1 MDPKEKFREILREGA
16 LRFSA
21 EELPLSIERPAN
33 PEHGDY
39 ASNIAL
45 QLSKRLRRNPRQI
58 AEEIAKASAPALAAT
73 GLFEPLTVAGAGFL
87 NIRVKAEAK
96 LEGSRQVLDQGKDDG
111 RVKTEKEESIQIEF
125 VSANPTGPLHVGH
138 GRGAA
143 YGDSLAK
150 LLEFAGARVTR
161 EFYVNDA
168 GRQMDILA
176 LSVWLRYL
184 QMRNVDVPFPEEG
197 YRGDYVRDIA
207 ARLANENLAGKA
219 DFSGVLPDADA
230 EIDRLIDLAKRTLGD
245 GWKRVHRFALEAMLA
260 DQREDLAAFRVSFD
274 QWSSEQALHDNGL
287 IDKALR
293 LLQARGHLFEQGGA
307 LWFRSSAFGDEKD
320 RVVRRENGQ
329 YTYFASDIAYH
340 LDKFERG
347 FDRVIDVW
355 GADHHGYVPR
365 VKGAL
370 EAFGLDPG
378 RLEIALVQFAVL
390 YRNGEKLAMGKR
402 SGEFVTLRELREE
415 VGNDAAR
422 FFYVL
427 RKSDQHLDFDLDLAK
442 SESSDNPVYY
452 VQYAHARVCSVFAQ
466 IEGWDFPKNL
476 SLEPLKSDRELLLAQ
491 RLAELPELILAAARE
506 RAPHSLAFYLRELA
520 AEFHSYYN
528 AERILVD
535 DEPLGSARLALSAAV
550 RQALANGLSLLGV
563 SATDTRTPSV
573 ISSRRARSRIPP
585 RPTSRRRGS
594 RSSASSRASSRPICP
609 TREPGT
615 GYAWGRTPGWRISTA
630 CARCWRRTESTP
642 AS

>member
-21 EELPLSIERPAN
+21 EEIAVSIERPAK

-87 NIRVKAEAK
+87 NIRVKPEAK
-96 LEGSRQVLDQGKDDG
+96 LGVIRRALDEGADFG
-111 RVKTEKEESIQIEF
+111 RERASKPESIQIEF

-168 GRQMDILA
+168 GRQMDILVV
-176 LSVWLRYL
+176 SVWLRYL
-184 QMRNVDVPFPEEG
+184 QARGQVVSFPEGG
-197 YRGDYVRDIA
+197 YRGEYVREIA
-207 ARLANENLAGKA
+207 ARLADAHAVRFER
-219 DFSGVLPDADA
+219 DSVVLPQGEDPDAVLDA
-230 EIDRLIDLAKRTLGD
+230 QIAYARELLGED
-245 GWKRVHRFALEAMLA
+245 WKLLQAFALEAMLA
-260 DQREDLAAFRVSFD
+260 DQREDLAAFRVFFD
-274 QWSSEQALHDNGL
+274 YWFSEQALHDKGL

-340 LDKFERG
+340 LDKFARG

-355 GADHHGYVPR
+355 GADHHGYIPR

-370 EAFGLDPG
+370 EAFGLDPAK
-378 RLEIALVQFAVL
+378 LEIALVQFAVL
-390 YRNGEKLAMGKR
+390 YRNGEKVAMGKR

-427 RKSDQHLDFDLDLAK
+427 RKSDQHLDFDLDLAR

-452 VQYAHARVCSVFAQ
+452 VQYAHARVCSVFSQ
-466 IEGWDFPKNL
+466 WGGDPK
-476 SLEPLKSDRELLLAQ
+476 SLASASLDSLKGERELILAQ
-491 RLAELPELILAAARE
+491 RLAEFPELILTAALE

-535 DEPLGSARLALSAAV
+535 DETLRSARLALSAAV
-550 RQALANGLSLLGV
+550 RQTLANGLSLLGV
-563 SATDTRTPSV
+563 SAP
-573 ISSRRARSRIPP
+573 
-585 RPTSRRRGS
+585 
-594 RSSASSRASSRPICP
+594 
-609 TREPGT
+609 EKM
-615 GYAWGRTPGWRISTA
+615 
-630 CARCWRRTESTP
+630 
-642 AS
+642 

>member
-21 EELPLSIERPAN
+21 EELTLSIERPAN

-87 NIRVKAEAK
+87 NIRVKPEAK
-96 LEGSRQVLDQGKDDG
+96 LEVIRQVLEQGKDYG
-111 RVKTEKEESIQIEF
+111 RAKTEKEESVQIEF

-184 QMRNVDVPFPEEG
+184 QMRNMDVPFPEEG

-207 ARLANENLAGKA
+207 ARLADENLARKA
-219 DFSGVLPDADA
+219 DFSGALPDADA

-365 VKGAL
+365 VKGAR

-442 SESSDNPVYY
+442 SQSNDNPVYY
-452 VQYAHARVCSVFAQ
+452 VQYAHARVSSVFEQWGGDVRCLATV
-466 IEGWDFPKNL
+466 EL
-476 SLEPLKSDRELLLAQ
+476 SPLATDQEVALLS
-491 RLAELPELILAAARE
+491 RLMEYPAVVESAARDL
-506 RAPHSLAFYLRELA
+506 APHMIAFYLKELA
-520 AEFHSYYN
+520 GEFHSYYN
-528 AERILVD
+528 ATRVLVPE
-535 DEPLGSARLALSAAV
+535 EPLKLAR
-550 RQALANGLSLLGV
+550 
-563 SATDTRTPSV
+563 
-573 ISSRRARSRIPP
+573 
-585 RPTSRRRGS
+585 
-594 RSSASSRASSRPICP
+594 
-609 TREPGT
+609 
-615 GYAWGRTPGWRISTA
+615 
-630 CARCWRRTESTP
+630 
-642 AS
+642 

>member
-21 EELPLSIERPAN
+21 EEIPLSIERPAN

-87 NIRVKAEAK
+87 NIRVKPEAK
-96 LEGSRQVLDQGKDDG
+96 LGVIRRALDEGADFG
-111 RVKTEKEESIQIEF
+111 RARASSPESIQIEF

-176 LSVWLRYL
+176 LSVWLRHL
-184 QMRNVDVPFPEEG
+184 QMRNLDVPFPEEG

-207 ARLANENLAGKA
+207 ARLDDENLQRKV
-219 DFSGVLPDADA
+219 DFSGVRSDADA
-230 EIDRLIDLAKRTLGD
+230 EIDRLIDLAKRTLGNS
-245 GWKRVHRFALEAMLA
+245 WKRVHQFALEAMLA
-260 DQREDLAAFRVSFD
+260 DQREDLAAFCVSFD
-274 QWSSEQALHDNGL
+274 HWFSEQALHDKGL
-287 IDKALR
+287 IDKALK

-378 RLEIALVQFAVL
+378 KLEIALVQFAVL
-390 YRNGEKLAMGKR
+390 YRNGEKVAMGKR

-442 SESSDNPVYY
+442 SESNDNPVYY

-491 RLAELPELILAAARE
+491 RLAEFPELILTAARE

-535 DEPLGSARLALSAAV
+535 DETLRAARLALSAAV
-550 RQALANGLSLLGV
+550 RQTLANGLSLLGV
-563 SATDTRTPSV
+563 SAP
-573 ISSRRARSRIPP
+573 
-585 RPTSRRRGS
+585 
-594 RSSASSRASSRPICP
+594 
-609 TREPGT
+609 EKM
-615 GYAWGRTPGWRISTA
+615 
-630 CARCWRRTESTP
+630 
-642 AS
+642 

>member
-21 EELPLSIERPAN
+21 EEIPLSIERPAN

-87 NIRVKAEAK
+87 NIRVKPEAK
-96 LEGSRQVLDQGKDDG
+96 LEVIRQVLEHGKDYG

-184 QMRNVDVPFPEEG
+184 QMRNMDVPFPEEG

-207 ARLANENLAGKA
+207 ARLADENLAGKA

-230 EIDRLIDLAKRTLGD
+230 EIDRLIDLAKTTLGD

-274 QWSSEQALHDNGL
+274 HWSSEQALHDKGL

-390 YRNGEKLAMGKR
+390 YRNGEKVAMGKR

-466 IEGWDFPKNL
+466 IEGWEFPKNL

-491 RLAELPELILAAARE
+491 RLAEFPELILTAARE

-535 DEPLGSARLALSAAV
+535 DETLRSARLALSAAV
-550 RQALANGLSLLGV
+550 RQTLANGLSLLGV
-563 SATDTRTPSV
+563 SAP
-573 ISSRRARSRIPP
+573 
-585 RPTSRRRGS
+585 
-594 RSSASSRASSRPICP
+594 
-609 TREPGT
+609 EKM
-615 GYAWGRTPGWRISTA
+615 
-630 CARCWRRTESTP
+630 
-642 AS
+642 

>member
-87 NIRVKAEAK
+87 NIRVKPEAK
-96 LEGSRQVLDQGKDDG
+96 LEVIRQVLEHGKDYG

-184 QMRNVDVPFPEEG
+184 QMRNMDVPFPEEG

-207 ARLANENLAGKA
+207 ARLADENLAGKA

-245 GWKRVHRFALEAMLA
+245 GWKRVHRFALDAMLA

-274 QWSSEQALHDNGL
+274 HWSSEQALHDKGL

-307 LWFRSSAFGDEKD
+307 LWFRSSAFGDVKD

-390 YRNGEKLAMGKR
+390 YRNGEKVAMGKR

-491 RLAELPELILAAARE
+491 RLAEFPELILTAARE
-506 RAPHSLAFYLRELA
+506 RSPHSLAFYLRELA

-528 AERILVD
+528 DERILVD
-535 DEPLGSARLALSAAV
+535 DETLRSARLALSAAV
-550 RQALANGLSLLGV
+550 RQTLANGLSLLGV
-563 SATDTRTPSV
+563 SAP
-573 ISSRRARSRIPP
+573 
-585 RPTSRRRGS
+585 
-594 RSSASSRASSRPICP
+594 
-609 TREPGT
+609 EKM
-615 GYAWGRTPGWRISTA
+615 
-630 CARCWRRTESTP
+630 
-642 AS
+642 